1 MSTPPNDN
9 PMQVETGLAPTQLA
23 APADPAREGL
33 NVTTGESTRSTSAD
47 PLLADKPVLSD
58 THEVIGRSTGP
69 EAHKFTAPK
78 EDDSSIAKL
87 TTGLGGMAITAP
99 LAGLEKLSPT
109 LAHGVQAVGS
119 SLVDMAH
126 SLTGTGPQ
134 YTSAE
139 PIIDTSG
146 LPDANQVASTLSS
159 TAHKV
164 QETVQPVVS
173 QAYESAKPVVANAAQ
188 QVHETVKPAATSA
201 AQSIQQSIGGQAPA
215 AATQL
220 AQQPSSRETGVDLS
234 MEPAGARKQV
244 HPVGAGGN
252 TSLSTS
258 TDTAMTSSSTTSTST
273 GAPAHGYVETAIDA
287 VRGAGNYLSH
297 LLPGPEKQ
305 QQMSET
311 AAQGL
316 ERAPEVASSAAQSTA
331 SGLASA
337 AQTTAAVA
345 GPAASSAASMGATAA
360 HSVAG
365 AATYVAGS
373 VSSAASTATHA
384 FADSAQQAAAAA
396 HLPGWNAP
404 APTSSG
410 IDSSSSTAAPA
421 SAGRGFSSPLEPST
435 PSADSPS
442 LGSGPMGGSDPST
455 TGNQAGLIKNY
466 LRDDQASSTATAG
479 KDDPLALTQEADP
492 STRHKDEDKGFDLR
506 RSHDEPALDK
516 QVSTH
521 TPNEHFSTSASST
534 SGLPV
539 FSPER
544 ASRAH
549 SDTDV
554 DRPTH
559 PGTSSV
565 PSSQAVGTATILS
578 HETIGGPASYGTHG
592 TSSSSSGFAQSSSL
606 PSQEGVGAGFERF
619 APTAQQSAGGKDERL
634 EGKTAAFMPHKSASS
649 ASGTD
654 YAPTRD
660 DMHTPSHV
668 DDSHWSGEPVMS
680 GAGSPRTYSAAHP
693 ESGLE
698 SSRDAASSFPTSSST
713 TQAEQHPT
721 FTKAEAEHPPSGGS
735 HAGEAFSSFGP
746 GQPPATGPSAYGG
759 GILSTGAPSS
769 TSSQH
774 LSSAPAPHRGSSDP
788 FHPDQSSSASSKIES
803 TAAKL
808 GSASTSS
815 TSREHHHGQHE
826 HSTLS
831 PSSSSGQRQH
841 AESAA
846 SSSVSQGEGVGG
858 LKYTDPISNTTT
870 PASPQTA
877 MPKPESNPHSAS
889 PSSSSAQQQQAQSGS
904 SASTNAAGRGAPLA
918 GSTSKTSES
927 SAAGHSTPAWVNKAS
942 AERKA
947 DYPTHESAAAA
958 APSSPSNTSSTTGS
972 SAQQSHD
979 AHKPSLKERVKD
991 VFHHSSH

>member
-1 MSTPPNDN
+1 MSSPPKDN
-9 PMQVETGLAPTQLA
+9 IMQVETGLTPTSVA
-23 APADPAREGL
+23 MPADAAREGV
-33 NVTTGESTRSTSAD
+33 NVTTGDSTRSTASAD

-58 THEVIGRSTGP
+58 THEVIGRGATA

-78 EDDSSIAKL
+78 EDDSSVAKL

-188 QVHETVKPAATSA
+188 QVQETVKPAASSA
-201 AQSIQQSIGGQAPA
+201 AQSVQQNVPQSLGGQAPSA
-215 AATQL
+215 SSQL
-220 AQQPSSRETGVDLS
+220 GQQPSSRETGVDLS

-244 HPVGAGGN
+244 HPVGAGG
-252 TSLSTS
+252 TSSLAH
-258 TDTAMTSSSTTSTST
+258 DTVMTSASTTSPST
-273 GAPAHGYVETAIDA
+273 AAPAHGYVETAMDA

-311 AAQGL
+311 AAKGL
-316 ERAPEVASSAAQSTA
+316 ERAPEVASNVAQSTA

-360 HSVAG
+360 HSLAD

-373 VSSAASTATHA
+373 
-384 FADSAQQAAAAA
+384 QAAATA

-404 APTSSG
+404 TPTSS
-410 IDSSSSTAAPA
+410 SSADAPA
-421 SAGRGFSSPLEPST
+421 TAGRGFSSPLEPST
-435 PSADSPS
+435 PSADSAT
-442 LGSGPMGGSDPST
+442 LGSGPMGGSGPST
-455 TGNQAGLIKNY
+455 TGDQVGLIKNY
-466 LRDDQASSTATAG
+466 LRDEQGSSSSGRHGAD
-479 KDDPLALTQEADP
+479 KHDLPALTQEADP
-492 STRHKDEDKGFDLR
+492 STCNMSEDKGFDLR
-506 RSHDEPALDK
+506 RTHDERALDQK
-516 QVSTH
+516 VSTH
-521 TPNEHFSTSASST
+521 EPDARFSTSTSSAT
-534 SGLPV
+534 SGTPV

-544 ASRAH
+544 AARAH

-578 HETIGGPASYGTHG
+578 HETIGGPASSAQQG
-592 TSSSSSGFAQSSSL
+592 SSSTGFAQPSSASA
-606 PSQEGVGAGFERF
+606 QQGVGAGFERF
-619 APTAQQSAGGKDERL
+619 APTAQQSPGNKDDHL
-634 EGKTAAFMPHKSASS
+634 EGKTADFMPHKSSDSSSGLIQGQSSSS
-649 ASGTD
+649 AVHHHP
-654 YAPTRD
+654 PTRD

-668 DDSHWSGEPVMS
+668 DDSHWGGEPCVS

-693 ESGLE
+693 DSQPKTT
-698 SSRDAASSFPTSSST
+698 RDASSFSAT
-713 TQAEQHPT
+713 EQHPT
-721 FTKAEAEHPPSGGS
+721 FTKAEAEFPPSGGS
-735 HAGEAFSSFGP
+735 HAGEPFSSFGP

-759 GILSTGAPSS
+759 GILKDTSASS
-769 TSSQH
+769 ASH
-774 LSSAPAPHRGSSDP
+774 LSAAPQQHRGDSDP
-788 FHPDQSSSASSKIES
+788 FQADQPLSSSSKVES
-803 TAAKL
+803 AAAHL
-808 GSASTSS
+808 GSTTSPSTSHEHG
-815 TSREHHHGQHE
+815 RHHHQQQHP
-826 HSTLS
+826 STTS
-831 PSSSSGQRQH
+831 PSSSTQNSSH
-841 AESAA
+841 HHDSTSA
-846 SSSVSQGEGVGG
+846 SSASQGAGVGG
-858 LKYTDPISNTTT
+858 LKYTNPLDGTTT
-870 PASPQTA
+870 PASPQSSA
-877 MPKPESNPHSAS
+877 MPKPEPQHLH
-889 PSSSSAQQQQAQSGS
+889 SSSTASGPQPSHGAQAS
-904 SASTNAAGRGAPLA
+904 STTTAGRGAPLA
-918 GSTSKTSES
+918 GSTSKSSES
-927 SAAGHSTPAWVNKAS
+927 STSHGTPAWVNKAS

-947 DYPTHESAAAA
+947 EYPTHESAAA
-958 APSSPSNTSSTTGS
+958 PSSSSASNTTSS
-972 SAQQSHD
+972 SAEQSHD
-979 AHKPSLKERVKD
+979 SHKPTLKERVKD
-991 VFHHSSH
+991 VFHHSSAH